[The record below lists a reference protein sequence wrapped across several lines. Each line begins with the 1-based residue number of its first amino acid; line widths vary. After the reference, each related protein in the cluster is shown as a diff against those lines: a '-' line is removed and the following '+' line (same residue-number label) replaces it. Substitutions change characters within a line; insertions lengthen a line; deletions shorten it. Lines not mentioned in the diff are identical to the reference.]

1 MNLQDLSI
9 KDFLAKTAGSDPVPG
24 GGSIA
29 ALCGTLAAALAEM
42 VTGLTIGRKKYADVQ
57 AEMEAIAPRM
67 ADARAKFLDYID
79 KDAQAYDAVFAAFK
93 MPKDTDEQ
101 REIRAAAIEGTTL
114 YAATV
119 PLAVANLAVDIMPDI
134 AEIAEKGNKN
144 AITDACV
151 AMMTART
158 AALGAILNVRI
169 NIAGLTNTTD
179 ADVFAEQCDVLQ
191 ALAIERES
199 ALLSSVKL

>member
-1 MNLQDLSI
+1 MNLQDLTI

-79 KDAQAYDAVFAAFK
+79 KDAQAYDAVFSAFK

-101 REIRAAAIEGTTL
+101 REARAAAIETTTL

-119 PLAVANLAVDIMPDI
+119 PMAVASLAVEIMPGI

-169 NIAGLTNTTD
+169 NIAGLSNADD
-179 ADVFAEQCDVLQ
+179 ASRLAAECDRLQ
-191 ALAIERES
+191 ALATERES
-199 ALLSSVKL
+199 ALLSSVKI

>member
-1 MNLQDLSI
+1 MKLQDLTI
-9 KDFLAKTAGSDPVPG
+9 KEFLAKTAGSDPVPG

-42 VTGLTIGRKKYADVQ
+42 VTRLTIGRKKYADVQ
-57 AEMEAIAPRM
+57 ADMEAIAPRM
-67 ADARAKFLDYID
+67 AAARDKFLDYID
-79 KDAQAYDAVFAAFK
+79 KDAEAYDAVFAAFK
-93 MPKDTDEQ
+93 MPKETE
-101 REIRAAAIEGTTL
+101 EERAARSAAIL
-114 YAATV
+114 AATLHAAAV
-119 PLAVANLAVDIMPDI
+119 PMAVATLAVEIMPDI
-134 AEIAEKGNKN
+134 AEIAAKGNQN

-169 NIAGLTNTTD
+169 NISGLPAADAGN
-179 ADVFAEQCDVLQ
+179 FAGECDRLQ
-191 ALAIERES
+191 ALASERET

>member
-1 MNLQDLSI
+1 MNLQDLTI

-24 GGSIA
+24 GGSVS

-67 ADARAKFLDYID
+67 AAARDKFLDYID
-79 KDAQAYDAVFAAFK
+79 KDAQAYDAVFSAFK

-101 REIRAAAIEGTTL
+101 REARAAAIETTTL

-119 PLAVANLAVDIMPDI
+119 PLAVAALAVEIMPDI
-134 AEIAEKGNKN
+134 AEIADKGNKN

-169 NIAGLTNTTD
+169 NIAGLSNADD
-179 ADVFAEQCDVLQ
+179 ASRLAGECDRLQ
-191 ALAIERES
+191 ALATERES

>member
-1 MNLQDLSI
+1 MNLQDLTI

-67 ADARAKFLDYID
+67 AEARAKFLDYID
-79 KDAQAYDAVFAAFK
+79 KDAQAYDAVFSAFK

-101 REIRAAAIEGTTL
+101 REARAAAIETTTL

-119 PLAVANLAVDIMPDI
+119 PLAVASLAVEIMPGI

-169 NIAGLTNTTD
+169 NIAGLSNADD
-179 ADVFAEQCDVLQ
+179 ASRLAAECDRLQ
-191 ALAIERES
+191 ALATERES
-199 ALLSSVKL
+199 ALLSSVKI

>member
-1 MNLQDLSI
+1 MNLQDLTI

-67 ADARAKFLDYID
+67 AEARAKFLDYID
-79 KDAQAYDAVFAAFK
+79 KDAQAYDAVFSAFK

-101 REIRAAAIEGTTL
+101 REARAAAIETTTL

-119 PLAVANLAVDIMPDI
+119 PMAVASLAVEIMPGI

-169 NIAGLTNTTD
+169 NIAGLSNTDD
-179 ADVFAEQCDVLQ
+179 ASRLAAECDRLQ
-191 ALAIERES
+191 ALATERES
-199 ALLSSVKL
+199 ALLSSVKI